1 MNERRIINILEGKNM
16 QDHSVEK
23 ESQEPYNG
31 ASAQHQVPG
40 PDLTPET
47 LYQPVPEQAQTPP
60 PTPPVQPRRSGGGL
74 RAGAIL
80 IVALVLL
87 LVLGVGLFAGWQF
100 GRSGSTGTG
109 TSTQPGSSVAS
120 VQTQSEQVAATFKP
134 SVVQIN
140 ITTQKGGGLGSGT
153 IIDNRGY
160 IVTNNH
166 VVEGAKQIQ
175 VELYDGTIL
184 PAQLTGT
191 DPPDDLAVIKIT
203 PPQHMAVATIGD
215 SSQLKVAEYV
225 MAIGNPLGITQTVT
239 SGIVSALGR
248 NVPAGPD
255 VEILGAIQTDAAIN
269 PGNSGGALV
278 DLKGDLIG
286 VPTLTIINPEF
297 NSPASG
303 VGFAI
308 PSNRVKLIVP
318 QLINTGSVTHTGRA
332 SLGVSVGTVDPTV
345 AAQANLPVDYGA
357 LIVSVTPNGPAA
369 SAGLQP
375 NDVIVQVDNK
385 QIMDVASL
393 GDALAS
399 KSPGDTVIVKAYRGN
414 QQMTFNV
421 KLGELQVAG

>member
-1 MNERRIINILEGKNM
+1 M

-120 VQTQSEQVAATFKP
+120 AQTQSEQVAATFKQ

-303 VGFAI
+303 VGFAV
-308 PSNRVKLIVP
+308 PSNRVKFIVP
-318 QLINTGSVTHTGRA
+318 QLIATGHVTHTARA
-332 SLGVSVGTVDPTV
+332 SLDVGIVTVDASVTAQYNLSVDHGILV
-345 AAQANLPVDYGA
+345 A
-357 LIVSVTPNGPAA
+357 SVTPNGPAA
-369 SAGLQP
+369 TAGLQP

-399 KSPGDTVIVKAYRGN
+399 KSPGDTVTVKAYRGN

>member
-1 MNERRIINILEGKNM
+1 M
-16 QDHSVEK
+16 
-23 ESQEPYNG
+23 
-31 ASAQHQVPG
+31 
-40 PDLTPET
+40 
-47 LYQPVPEQAQTPP
+47 
-60 PTPPVQPRRSGGGL
+60 
-74 RAGAIL
+74 
-80 IVALVLL
+80 ALVLL

-100 GRSGSTGTG
+100 GRSGSTGTS

-120 VQTQSEQVAATFKP
+120 VQTQSEQVAATFKQ

-166 VVEGAKQIQ
+166 VIEGAKQIQ

-345 AAQANLPVDYGA
+345 AAQANLSVDYGA

-399 KSPGDTVIVKAYRGN
+399 KSPGDTVTVKAYRGN